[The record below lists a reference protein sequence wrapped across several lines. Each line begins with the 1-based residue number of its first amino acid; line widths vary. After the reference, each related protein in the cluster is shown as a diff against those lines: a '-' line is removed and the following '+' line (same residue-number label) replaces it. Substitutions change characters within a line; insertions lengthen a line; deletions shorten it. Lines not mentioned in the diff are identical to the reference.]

1 MEFFKS
7 IGELFSALI
16 SHINLTYVI
25 DIGIIAFIFYS
36 FIKLIKG
43 TRAVQ
48 IINGIIVILVIS
60 RVSELLKLYA
70 VNYILQNM
78 LTIGLI
84 AVVIIFQPE
93 LRKALEKVG
102 NTNWIIKKNRQA
114 GFRSEENINAIVE
127 AATTMSRKKIG
138 ALIVIAGSLSLSDI
152 ADTGTRLDAEISA
165 ELVMNVFFPKSPL
178 HDGAMLIK
186 NERIVAAGCLLPLS
200 SNMGVSKELGT
211 RHRAAIG
218 ISETSD
224 AMIIVVSEETGAI
237 SIAQE
242 GGLQRFVDAAG
253 LREAISLS
261 GTAESEAAK

>member
-1 MEFFKS
+1 MEFFKGL
-7 IGELFSALI
+7 GELFSALI
-16 SHINLTYVI
+16 SDIKLTYVI

-60 RVSELLKLYA
+60 QISELLKLYA
-70 VNYILQNM
+70 VNFILQNM

-84 AVVIIFQPE
+84 ALVVIFQPE
-93 LRKALEKVG
+93 LRRALEKMGSTHWLIRKSKMV
-102 NTNWIIKKNRQA
+102 

-138 ALIVIAGSLSLSDI
+138 ALIVIAGANSLSDI
-152 ADTGTRLDAEISA
+152 AGTGTSIDAEISA
-165 ELVMNVFFPKSPL
+165 ELVMNIFFPKSPL
-178 HDGAMLIK
+178 HDGALLIK
-186 NERIVAAGCLLPLS
+186 DERIVAAGCLLPLS
-200 SNMGVSKELGT
+200 SNMDVSKELGT
-211 RHRAAIG
+211 RHRAALG

-224 AMIIVVSEETGAI
+224 ALIIVVSEETGAMT
-237 SIAQE
+237 IAQE

-261 GTAESEAAK
+261 GAVEPEAAK